1 MKQVIQDLSTGKTEI
16 VDLPDPMHL
25 PNTVLIRSNRS
36 LISAGTEKTLLNF
49 GKSNLVG
56 KAMQQ
61 PDKVKAAIEKI
72 RTDGFY
78 STYEAIN
85 SKLNIPIPLGYCNA
99 GTVIESDLQDFKQ
112 GDRVISNGSHAG
124 IVRSTQNMTVK
135 IPDNVDFDSAPF
147 SVIGSIG
154 MQSVRLIKP
163 EIGETIVVFGLGLVG
178 LMTVQILKANGVKV
192 IGLDFDKKRCELA
205 ESFGAIVLNL
215 NEVSNPVDAILD
227 LTKNIGADGILITA
241 SSKSDEIIHQAAMMC
256 RKKARIVLVGV
267 VGLNIRRDDF
277 YEKEISFQVSS
288 SYGPGRYD
296 LQYEEEGFDYPL
308 AYVRWTSK
316 RNIESVLDLMS
327 SGAIDVKPLISHE
340 YSIEEAEK
348 AYDVIDDSSSL
359 GVLINY
365 CNSSEEKVNQITFPT
380 ENISDDLGTKSKVG
394 FLGMG
399 NYASRILLPAFAK
412 AGSEISTISSST
424 GLNSFL
430 LSKKYAIGSIS
441 TSNESVLDDDDINTV
456 VISTRHDQ
464 HALQVIDSLKA
475 GKNVFVEKPLCLNIK
490 DLNLIEETYK
500 NVNDSDSSKARLMI
514 GFNRRFSPF
523 VVKMKELIERSTS
536 SLSIHIN
543 VNAGHIP
550 DSHWTQ
556 NLRVGG
562 GRLIGEACHFIDLA
576 SFLSG
581 NEIIDYSIKSLKVN
595 SKSKLSDS
603 FIISFSYQ
611 NGSYGSIHYSANGGN
626 SFPKERIEVHSGKST
641 LQMNN
646 YRSLIGY
653 NWPGFRKRRAL
664 FQDKGQNECVR
675 QFVHSINSGKETP
688 IKSQEIFR
696 HSKLAI
702 LMSEDLS
709 QR

>member
-1 MKQVIQDLSTGKTEI
+1 
-16 VDLPDPMHL
+16 
-25 PNTVLIRSNRS
+25 
-36 LISAGTEKTLLNF
+36 
-49 GKSNLVG
+49 
-56 KAMQQ
+56 
-61 PDKVKAAIEKI
+61 
-72 RTDGFY
+72 
-78 STYEAIN
+78 
-85 SKLNIPIPLGYCNA
+85 
-99 GTVIESDLQDFKQ
+99 
-112 GDRVISNGSHAG
+112 
-124 IVRSTQNMTVK
+124 MTVK

-147 SVIGSIG
+147 SIIGSIG

-163 EIGETIVVFGLGLVG
+163 EIGETMVVFGLGLVG
-178 LMTVQILKANGVKV
+178 LMTVQILIANGVKV
-192 IGLDFDKKRCELA
+192 IGLDFDQKRCELA
-205 ESFGAIVLNL
+205 ESYGATVLNL
-215 NEVSNPVDAILD
+215 NEIKNPVDIILD

-241 SSKSDEIIHQAAMMC
+241 SSASDEIIHQAALMC
-256 RKKARIVLVGV
+256 RKRARIILVGV

-296 LQYEEEGFDYPL
+296 PQYEEEGLDYPL

-340 YSIEEAEK
+340 FKIEEAEK
-348 AYDVIDDSSSL
+348 AYDIINDSSSL

-365 CNSSEEKVNQITFPT
+365 CNASEEKVNLITIPA
-380 ENISDDLGTKSKVG
+380 NDNSDDLGTKSKVG

-399 NYASRILLPAFAK
+399 NYATRILLPAFAK

-430 LSKKYAIGSIS
+430 LSKKYSIGSIS
-441 TSNESVLDDDDINTV
+441 TSNDSVLDDHDINTI

-464 HALQVIDSLKA
+464 HALQVVDALKA

-490 DLNLIEETYK
+490 DLNLIEETFQSEK
-500 NVNDSDSSKARLMI
+500 VSNSSYPRLMI
-514 GFNRRFSPF
+514 GFNRRFAPF
-523 VVKMKELIERSTS
+523 VVKMKELIERSS
-536 SLSIHIN
+536 YPLSVHIN
-543 VNAGHIP
+543 VNAGQIP

-556 NLRVGG
+556 NLRIGG

-581 NEIIDYSIKSLKVN
+581 SEISDYSVKSLIVN
-595 SKSKLSDS
+595 SKTKLSDS
-603 FIISFSYQ
+603 FIISFSFK
-611 NGSYGSIHYSANGGN
+611 NGSYGSIHYSANGGD

-653 NWPGFRKRRAL
+653 NWPGFRKKKAL

-675 QFVHSINSGKETP
+675 QFVESINSGKGAP
-688 IKSQEIFR
+688 INSQEIFR
-696 HSKLAI
+696 NSKLAI
-702 LMSEDLS
+702 QMSEDLS
-709 QR
+709 QSS